1 MGILS
6 PEKLLSLELSAFSL
20 EVFRAMKFLKPEVFG
35 ALKFFFFKTRGFSS
49 RLGRFSSRDLS
60 AFGRQT

>member
-20 EVFRAMKFLKPEVFG
+20 EVFRAMKFLKLEVLG
-35 ALKFFFFKTRGFSS
+35 ALKFFLS
-49 RLGRFSSRDLS
+49 RLEVSPRGWRFLPE
-60 AFGRQT
+60 T